1 MIQCDSV
8 NRNYSKDTI
17 EMIEKAMVILD
28 HLVEQKIRNKAYG
41 TATIELVFRAGK
53 IEGID
58 VTEKTTIR

>member
-41 TATIELVFRAGK
+41 TATM